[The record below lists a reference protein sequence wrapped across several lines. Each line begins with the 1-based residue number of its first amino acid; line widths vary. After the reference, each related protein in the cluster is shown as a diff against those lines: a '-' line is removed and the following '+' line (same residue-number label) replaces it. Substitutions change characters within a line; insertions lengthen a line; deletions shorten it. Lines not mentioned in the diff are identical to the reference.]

1 MSISAIL
8 KSLRKNY
15 LAKKSFYN
23 LLTGKKISDK
33 GYETVLKGWSKFE
46 IITMKD
52 QHDFCLKCDVLLLAD
67 VFEKFRNNYM
77 DCVQVIF

>member
-8 KSLRKNY
+8 KSLRQNY
-15 LAKKSFYN
+15 LAKNSFYS

-33 GYETVLKGWSKFE
+33 RYETVLKGWSKFE

-52 QHDFCLKCDVLLLAD
+52 
-67 VFEKFRNNYM
+67 
-77 DCVQVIF
+77 

>member
-52 QHDFCLKCDVLLLAD
+52 
-67 VFEKFRNNYM
+67 
-77 DCVQVIF
+77 